1 MIKNKQGLSEKE
13 YLTTYDIKAF
23 EQPSVTV
30 DILLFTM
37 SEQAENNYR
46 KLPKKSL
53 KVLLIKRNEHPYI
66 GKWAI
71 PGGFV
76 RMDENLETAAYRE
89 LKEETNVDKA
99 YLEQLYTYGDVKR
112 DPRGRIIS
120 TSFMSL
126 VDKDEVNEKAGSDA
140 DEARWFEIDY
150 KFLETKKEKTELG
163 FNEYRYVK
171 LTLTNG
177 SDLLES
183 VIKISKIVE
192 GKHIKYKRE
201 IESNK
206 NLSFDHGL
214 IIQYGIERLRNK
226 LEYTDIIFHLMTEL
240 FTLTELQKS
249 YEEIL
254 DKHLLKANFR
264 RKVAKFVIETD
275 QSTSDAGHRPSK
287 LFRFNPS
294 WNE

>member
-1 MIKNKQGLSEKE
+1 MIKNIQGLTEKE
-13 YLTTYDIKAF
+13 YLKDYDISSF

-37 SEQAENNYR
+37 SEQAVKNYR

-53 KVLLIKRNEHPYI
+53 KVLLIKRNEHPFI
-66 GKWAI
+66 GQWAI

-76 RMDENLETAAYRE
+76 RMNESLETAAYRE

-99 YLEQLYTYGDVKR
+99 YLEQLYTYGDVSR

-140 DEARWFEIDY
+140 DEAKWFEIDY
-150 KFLETKKEKTELG
+150 KFLDTKKEDTKLG
-163 FNEYRYVK
+163 YNEYRYVQ
-171 LTLTNG
+171 LTLTNE
-177 SDLLES
+177 DDVLES
-183 VIKISKIVE
+183 VVKISKIVE

-254 DKHLLKANFR
+254 DKPLL
-264 RKVAKFVIETD
+264 
-275 QSTSDAGHRPSK
+275 
-287 LFRFNPS
+287 
-294 WNE
+294 